1 MPLPR
6 MLRTGRDKP
15 IVPPGVQLA
24 AAWSWRF
31 VAIVGAL
38 AVALLLIVQL
48 SFLVVPLLIAL
59 LLAVLAT
66 PLAKQLRRIGF
77 PGWLATLSTL
87 VTLFAAVG
95 ALVWLV
101 VDEITRDF
109 ASLQRRSIQAYE
121 DFIAFLLESP
131 LGVTEAQ
138 ITQWFDSLLIEMEWN
153 TAWVLSGAL
162 SVTSSVGSV
171 LVGIGIAFFALIFF
185 VHDGARIW
193 RWVVGLLPSDARG
206 PVAGASSKGW
216 ATLTKFVNVQIF
228 VAAVDALG
236 IGLGAFFL
244 GLPLV
249 LPIAVAVFLGAFVP
263 IIGAFVTGAIAAFI
277 ALVYAGPIAAL
288 IMVIIVLAVQQL
300 ESQVL
305 QPLVMGAA
313 VEVHPLAVVL
323 AVAAGG
329 FLAGIPGVL
338 FAVPVVAYLNV
349 FISYLARSE
358 WLGDPE
364 AAKWSVAQV
373 GSVRT

>member
-6 MLRTGRDKP
+6 NLRPRDERP
-15 IVPPGVQLA
+15 SVPLGVHVA

-31 VAIVGAL
+31 VVIVAAL
-38 AVALLLIVQL
+38 AVAVLLIIQL
-48 SFLVVPLLIAL
+48 SFLVIPLLIAV

-66 PLAKQLRRIGF
+66 PLAKQLRRVGF
-77 PGWLATLSTL
+77 PGWLATITTL
-87 VTLFAAVG
+87 VTLFAAVT

-101 VDEITRDF
+101 VEQIARDWS
-109 ASLQRRSIQAYE
+109 SLQERSIQAYE
-121 DFIAFLLESP
+121 DFIDFLLQSP
-131 LGVTEAQ
+131 LQVSESQLTE
-138 ITQWFDSLLIEMEWN
+138 WVDSFLVDMEWN
-153 TAWVLSGAL
+153 TAWILSGAL
-162 SVTSSVGSV
+162 SLTSSVGSV
-171 LVGIGIAFFALIFF
+171 LIGVGIAIFALIFF
-185 VHDGARIW
+185 VHDGERIW
-193 RWVVGLLPSDARG
+193 RWLIGLLPGDARA
-206 PVAGASSKGW
+206 PVAGASAKGW

-249 LPIAVAVFLGAFVP
+249 IPIAVAVFLGGFVP
-263 IIGAFVTGAIAAFI
+263 IIGAFVTGALAAFI

-313 VEVHPLAVVL
+313 VKVHPLAVVL
-323 AVAAGG
+323 AVSAGG

-338 FAVPVVAYLNV
+338 FAVPIVAYLNV

-358 WLGDPE
+358 WVGDPE
-364 AAKWSVAQV
+364 AARW
-373 GSVRT
+373 VRQGQELGR

>member
-6 MLRTGRDKP
+6 NLRPSEDRP
-15 IVPPGVQLA
+15 SVPLGVHVA

-31 VAIVGAL
+31 VVIIAAL
-38 AVALLLIVQL
+38 AVAVLLIIQL
-48 SFLVVPLLIAL
+48 SFLVIPLLIAV

-66 PLAKQLRRIGF
+66 PLAKQLRRVGF
-77 PGWLATLSTL
+77 PGWLATITTL
-87 VTLFAAVG
+87 VTLFAAVT

-101 VDEITRDF
+101 VEQIARDWS
-109 ASLQRRSIQAYE
+109 SLQERSIQAYE
-121 DFIAFLLESP
+121 DFIDFLLQSP
-131 LGVTEAQ
+131 LQVSEAQ
-138 ITQWFDSLLIEMEWN
+138 LTEWFDSFLVDMEWN
-153 TAWVLSGAL
+153 TAWILSGAL
-162 SVTSSVGSV
+162 SLTSSVGSV
-171 LVGIGIAFFALIFF
+171 LIGIGIAIFALIFF
-185 VHDGARIW
+185 VHDGERIW
-193 RWVVGLLPSDARG
+193 RWLIGLLPGDARA
-206 PVAGASSKGW
+206 PVAGASAKGW

-249 LPIAVAVFLGAFVP
+249 IPIAVAVFLGGFVP
-263 IIGAFVTGAIAAFI
+263 IIGAFVTGALAAFI

-313 VEVHPLAVVL
+313 VKVHPLAVVL
-323 AVAAGG
+323 AVSAGG

-338 FAVPVVAYLNV
+338 FAVPIVAYLNV

-358 WLGDPE
+358 WVGDPE
-364 AAKWSVAQV
+364 AARWIRQSQEL
-373 GSVRT
+373 SQ